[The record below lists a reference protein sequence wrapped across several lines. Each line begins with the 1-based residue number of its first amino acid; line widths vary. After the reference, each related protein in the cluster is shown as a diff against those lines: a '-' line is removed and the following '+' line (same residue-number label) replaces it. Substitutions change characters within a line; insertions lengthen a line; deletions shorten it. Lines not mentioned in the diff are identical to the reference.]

1 MLFFFLL
8 AIDSNGYIFK
18 LGKSCCDLGDKTNS
32 TYPSICSDCWTSSLS
47 LLKGDLDG
55 TANICT
61 LAEHCNSSVC
71 TEIKVPQP
79 QPNSKT
85 CNHFGGNTCCTT
97 TAPDAMLE
105 SARNG
110 K

>member
-1 MLFFFLL
+1 MFQ
-8 AIDSNGYIFK
+8 
-18 LGKSCCDLGDKTNS
+18 LGKSCCDLGNDKTNLTMS
-32 TYPSICSDCWTSSLS
+32 YGPSICSDCWTSSLS

-71 TEIKVPQP
+71 TEKKVPQL

-85 CNHFGGNTCCTT
+85 CNHFPSGKTCCTT